1 MAGALSG
8 REQAE
13 PYPNALGVARQ
24 WDDRETW
31 LWNGLTGSEPWR
43 TRALERR
50 PDAPRPVMCRGQLGT
65 DGEVPA
71 GSTRSTGI
79 VEAAADVK
87 RKRRTRRLLD
97 WYQGEMNADF
107 AAVLLSFVTKTLCI
121 VKSYLTLILDLH
133 PIFVLLS
140 RLFTELIVLVYK
152 FTCILLVD
160 YFWESPYFGRQR
172 SFVPCRVP

>member
-1 MAGALSG
+1 MARALSG

-65 DGEVPA
+65 NGEVPA

-79 VEAAADVK
+79 VEAARHAK
-87 RKRRTRRLLD
+87 RKTRTMRLLD
-97 WYQGEMNADF
+97 LYQGKLNGAF
-107 AAVLLSFVTKTLCI
+107 VALLLSILNVNVCI
-121 VKSYLTLILDLH
+121 FKSYLTLSMDLH
-133 PIFVLLS
+133 PIFVLLIC
-140 RLFTELIVLVYK
+140 LFTVLIVSVYK